1 MTKPASCAVQ
11 VLGQTI
17 WYDNIE
23 RKLLTSGA
31 LARLITEQC
40 VAGLTSNPSIFE
52 KAIGGSADY
61 DTALTDAQQRLPQA
75 TAQDLFYDLAIADIR
90 AAADLFAALHTE
102 SQGRDGWV
110 SLEVSPDLANDT
122 EATID
127 EAEALFRRVD
137 RPNLLIKVPAT
148 LASLRAIETLID
160 RGINVNVTL
169 LFAIE
174 RYQAVADAYLLG
186 LEARLRRGRPLDR
199 VRSVASFFV
208 SRVDALIDKQLQSI
222 IAQGDPERSRRAQA
236 LLGTIA
242 NANAKLA
249 YQHYQKLFRGPRFQ
263 ALAEAGAN
271 TQRLLWA
278 STSTKNPAYSDL
290 LYVEPLIGPDTINTL
305 PPATLAA
312 FNEHGKASAT
322 LETGL
327 DAARQQLAELE
338 ALGIDLATATHQLE
352 VDGVKAFADSYHK
365 LLHAIDA
372 KCGDDPGLVS
382 RAKR

>member
-11 VLGQTI
+11 ALGQAI

-23 RKLLTSGA
+23 RRLLTSGA
-31 LARLITEQC
+31 LERLIDEQC
-40 VAGLTSNPSIFE
+40 VTGLTSNPSIFE
-52 KAIGGSADY
+52 KAITGSADY
-61 DTALTDAQQRLPQA
+61 DAALAEAQRLMPQA
-75 TAQDLFYDLAIADIR
+75 SAQDLFYDLAIEDIRTAADI
-90 AAADLFAALHTE
+90 FATTHAT
-102 SQGRDGWV
+102 SRGRDGWV

-122 EATID
+122 DATID
-127 EAEALFRRVD
+127 EAEAMFRRVD

-169 LFAIE
+169 LFAVE

-199 VRSVASFFV
+199 VHSVASFFV
-208 SRVDALIDKQLQSI
+208 SRVDSLIDRQLQSI
-222 IAQGDPERSRRAQA
+222 IAQGDPERSQRARA
-236 LLGTIA
+236 LLGSIA

-249 YQHYQKLFRGPRFQ
+249 YQHYRNVFRGPRFR

-278 STSTKNPAYSDL
+278 STSTKNPAYNDL

-312 FNEHGKASAT
+312 FNEHGKVAPM
-322 LETGL
+322 LGTGL
-327 DAARQQLAELE
+327 DSARQQLAELE
-338 ALGIDLATATHQLE
+338 ALGIDLATATRQLE
-352 VDGVKAFADSYHK
+352 IDGVKAFADSYHN
-365 LLHAIDA
+365 LLHAIDD
-372 KCGDDPGLVS
+372 KCTDAEPGS
-382 RAKR
+382 RAKG

>member
-1 MTKPASCAVQ
+1 MTKPASCAAQ
-11 VLGQTI
+11 ALGQSI

-23 RKLLTSGA
+23 RRLLTSGV
-31 LARLITEQC
+31 LARLIDEQC

-52 KAIGGSADY
+52 KAITGSDDY
-61 DTALTDAQQRLPQA
+61 DAALDEAQRQAPQA
-75 TAQDLFYDLAIADIR
+75 TAQELFYDLAIADIR
-90 AAADLFAALHTE
+90 AAADLFAARHRA
-102 SQGRDGWV
+102 SRGRDGWV

-169 LFAIE
+169 LFAVE

-186 LEARLRRGRPLDR
+186 LEARLRRGRPLDQ
-199 VRSVASFFV
+199 VHSVASFFV
-208 SRVDALIDKQLQSI
+208 SRVDTLIDKQLQSL
-222 IAQGDPERSRRAQA
+222 IAQGDPERGRRAQA
-236 LLGTIA
+236 LLGSIA

-249 YQHYQKLFRGPRFQ
+249 YAHYRNLYRGPRFQ
-263 ALAEAGAN
+263 ALAEAGAHP
-271 TQRLLWA
+271 QRLLWA
-278 STSTKNPAYSDL
+278 STSTKNPAYDEL

-312 FNEHGKASAT
+312 FNARGKVAPT
-322 LETGL
+322 LGSGI
-327 DAARQQLAELE
+327 DAARAQLAELE
-338 ALGIDLATATHQLE
+338 ALGIDLATAARQLE
-352 VDGVKAFADSYHK
+352 TDGVKAFADSYHN
-365 LLHAIDA
+365 LLRAIDA
-372 KCGDDPGLVS
+372 KRAVTDLGT
-382 RAKR
+382 RAKG